1 LGRKKSEKS
10 FAGVSI
16 DILDGLAKLRLA
28 RDLQSNGALLSFR
41 NLIWQVKAARFARCQ
56 EEVTMA
62 TLAKAAPQPIPRI
75 APREDL
81 NPYRIAQIQFDIA
94 AEYLKL
100 DQGLRQILRTPKRIL
115 EVSIPTKMD
124 NGQVKVFSGYR
135 VQHNVARGPAKG
147 GIRYHPAVTLD
158 EVKAL
163 AAWMTWKTATVN
175 IPYGGGKGG
184 VICDP
189 KRMTKSELERMTRRY
204 TSEILPIIGPERD
217 IPAPDMYTDAQT
229 MAWIMDTYSMT
240 KGYSTL
246 GVVTGKPL
254 SIGGS
259 EGRNEATARGCL
271 VAVEEACRVKKMS
284 LRGTSV
290 AIQGFG
296 NAGSLAAKLFA
307 EKKARIVA
315 ISDSR
320 GGVFNSRGID
330 PLKAMRYKERSGT
343 VVGMPGTSR
352 ISNDELLTMKC
363 DILIPAA
370 LENVITLNN
379 ADQIK
384 AKIVA
389 EAANGPT
396 TPHADEV
403 LARKGIMLLPDI
415 LANAGGVTVSY
426 FEWVQDLQSFFWSE
440 AEVNAKL
447 ESVMRRAFT
456 EVHES
461 ARKHR
466 THMRTGAYCL
476 AVGRVADAT
485 LVRGLFP

>member
-1 LGRKKSEKS
+1 
-10 FAGVSI
+10 
-16 DILDGLAKLRLA
+16 
-28 RDLQSNGALLSFR
+28 
-41 NLIWQVKAARFARCQ
+41 
-56 EEVTMA
+56 MA
-62 TLAKAAPQPIPRI
+62 TVAKPASTQPIPRI

-81 NPYRIAQIQFDIA
+81 NPYRISQIQFDIA

-100 DQGLRQILRTPKRIL
+100 DPGMCQILRTPKRVL

-124 NGQVKVFSGYR
+124 NGQIKVFTGFR

-163 AAWMTWKTATVN
+163 AMWMTWKTATVN
-175 IPYGGGKGG
+175 IPYGGAKGG

-189 KRMTKSELERMTRRY
+189 KRMSKSELERMTRRFAA
-204 TSEILPIIGPERD
+204 EILPIIGPEQD
-217 IPAPDMYTDAQT
+217 IPAPDVYTDSQT

-240 KGYSTL
+240 KGHSTL
-246 GVVTGKPL
+246 GVVTGKPI

-259 EGRNEATARGCL
+259 EGRNEATARGC
-271 VAVEEACRVKKMS
+271 VIAVEEACKVKKIS
-284 LRGTSV
+284 LRGASV

-296 NAGSLAAKLFA
+296 NAGSIAAKLFS
-307 EKKARIVA
+307 EKKARVIA

-352 ISNDELLTMKC
+352 ISNDDLLTMKC
-363 DILIPAA
+363 DILVPAA
-370 LENVITLNN
+370 LENSITLNN

-403 LARKGIMLLPDI
+403 LARKGTLVIPDV

-440 AEVNAKL
+440 AEVNQKL
-447 ESVMRRAFT
+447 DLVMRRAFH
-456 EVHES
+456 EVHEM

-466 THMRTGAYCL
+466 AHLRTGAYVL

>member
-1 LGRKKSEKS
+1 
-10 FAGVSI
+10 
-16 DILDGLAKLRLA
+16 
-28 RDLQSNGALLSFR
+28 
-41 NLIWQVKAARFARCQ
+41 
-56 EEVTMA
+56 MA
-62 TLAKAAPQPIPRI
+62 TVAKAAPAPIPRI

-81 NPYRIAQIQFDIA
+81 NPYRISQIQFDIA

-100 DQGLRQILRTPKRIL
+100 DPGLRQILRTPKRVL
-115 EVSIPTKMD
+115 EVSVPTKMD
-124 NGQVKVFSGYR
+124 NGQVKVFTGYR
-135 VQHNVARGPAKG
+135 VQHNIARGPAKG

-163 AAWMTWKTATVN
+163 ATWMTWKTATVN
-175 IPYGGGKGG
+175 IPFGGGKGG

-189 KRMTKSELERMTRRY
+189 KRMSKPELERMTRRY
-204 TSEILPIIGPERD
+204 ASEIFPIIGPEQD
-217 IPAPDMYTDAQT
+217 IPAPDVYTDSQT

-240 KGYSTL
+240 KGYSSL

-271 VAVEEACRVKKMS
+271 FVTEEACRVKKMS
-284 LRGTSV
+284 LRGASV

-307 EKKARIVA
+307 EKKARVIA

-352 ISNDELLTMKC
+352 ISNDDLLTMKC

-384 AKIVA
+384 AKIIA
-389 EAANGPT
+389 EAGNGPT

-403 LARKGIMLLPDI
+403 LARKGIMVLPDI

-440 AEVNAKL
+440 SEVNAKL
-447 ESVMRRAFT
+447 ESVMKRAFL
-456 EVHES
+456 EVHET

>member
-1 LGRKKSEKS
+1 
-10 FAGVSI
+10 
-16 DILDGLAKLRLA
+16 
-28 RDLQSNGALLSFR
+28 
-41 NLIWQVKAARFARCQ
+41 
-56 EEVTMA
+56 MA
-62 TLAKAAPQPIPRI
+62 TVAKAAPQPVPRI

-81 NPYRIAQIQFDIA
+81 NPYRISQIQFDIA

-100 DQGLRQILRTPKRIL
+100 DAGLRQILRTPKRVL

-124 NGQVKVFSGYR
+124 NGQIKVFTGYR

-147 GIRYHPAVTLD
+147 GIRYHPGVTVD

-163 AAWMTWKTATVN
+163 AMWMAWKTAAVN

-189 KRMTKSELERMTRRY
+189 KRMSKSELERMTRRY
-204 TSEILPIIGPERD
+204 TSEILPIIGPEQD
-217 IPAPDMYTDAQT
+217 IPAPDVYTDSQT

-246 GVVTGKPL
+246 GVVTGKPV

-271 VAVEEACRVKKMS
+271 VVVEEACKVKKMS
-284 LRGTSV
+284 LRGASV

-296 NAGSLAAKLFA
+296 NAGAMAAKLFA
-307 EKKARIVA
+307 EKKARVVA

-352 ISNDELLTMKC
+352 ISNDDLLTMKC

-370 LENVITLNN
+370 MENVITLNN

-415 LANAGGVTVSY
+415 LANAGGVTASY

-447 ESVMRRAFT
+447 ESVMRRAFL
-456 EVHES
+456 EVHETM
-461 ARKHR
+461 RKHR
-466 THMRTGAYCL
+466 THMRTGAYVL

>member
-1 LGRKKSEKS
+1 
-10 FAGVSI
+10 
-16 DILDGLAKLRLA
+16 
-28 RDLQSNGALLSFR
+28 
-41 NLIWQVKAARFARCQ
+41 
-56 EEVTMA
+56 MA
-62 TLAKAAPQPIPRI
+62 TVAKAAPQQPIVPRMM
-75 APREDL
+75 PREDL
-81 NPYRIAQIQFDIA
+81 NPFRISQIQFDLA

-100 DQGLRQILRTPKRIL
+100 DPGLRQVLRTPKRVL

-124 NGQVKVFSGYR
+124 NGQLKVFTGYR

-147 GIRYHPAVTLD
+147 GIRYHPNVTLD

-189 KRMTKSELERMTRRY
+189 KRMSKSELERMTRRY

-217 IPAPDMYTDAQT
+217 IPAPDVYTDSQT

-240 KGYSTL
+240 VGYSAL
-246 GVVTGKPL
+246 GVVTGKPVSL
-254 SIGGS
+254 GGS
-259 EGRNEATARGCL
+259 QGRNEATARGCL
-271 VAVEEACRVKKMS
+271 YVAEEACRVKKIS
-284 LRGTSV
+284 LRGATV
-290 AIQGFG
+290 AVQGYG
-296 NAGSLAAKLFA
+296 NAGSIAARLFA
-307 EKKARIVA
+307 EKKAKIIA
-315 ISDSR
+315 ISDTR

-330 PLKAMRYKERSGT
+330 PMKALRYKERSGT
-343 VVGMPGTSR
+343 VVGMPGASR
-352 ISNDELLTMKC
+352 ISNDDLLALKC

-370 LENVITLNN
+370 LENVITLHN

-384 AKIVA
+384 AKIIA

-403 LARKGIMLLPDI
+403 LARKGIMVLPDI

-426 FEWVQDLQSFFWSE
+426 FEWAQDLQGYFWQE
-440 AEVNAKL
+440 NEVNARL
-447 ESVMRRAFT
+447 EVVMKRAFHD
-456 EVHES
+456 VHETM
-461 ARKHR
+461 RKYH
-466 THMRTGAYCL
+466 THMRAAAYIL

-485 LVRGLFP
+485 TVRGLFP

>member
-1 LGRKKSEKS
+1 
-10 FAGVSI
+10 
-16 DILDGLAKLRLA
+16 
-28 RDLQSNGALLSFR
+28 
-41 NLIWQVKAARFARCQ
+41 
-56 EEVTMA
+56 MA
-62 TLAKAAPQPIPRI
+62 TVAKAAPQPIPRI

-81 NPYRIAQIQFDIA
+81 NPHKIAQIQFDIA

-100 DQGLRQILRTPKRIL
+100 DAGLRQILRTPKRVL

-124 NGQVKVFSGYR
+124 NGQVKVFTGYR

-147 GIRYHPAVTLD
+147 GIRYHPNVTVD

-163 AAWMTWKTATVN
+163 ATWMTWKCATVN

-189 KRMTKSELERMTRRY
+189 KRMSKAELERMTRRY
-204 TSEILPIIGPERD
+204 TSEILPVIGPEQD
-217 IPAPDMYTDAQT
+217 IPAPDVYTDAQT

-246 GVVTGKPL
+246 GVVTGKPV

-259 EGRNEATARGCL
+259 EGRKEATARGVL
-271 VAVEEACRVKKMS
+271 VSVEEACKIKKMS
-284 LRGTSV
+284 LRGAAV

-296 NAGSLAAKLFA
+296 NAGSMVAKLFA

-352 ISNDELLTMKC
+352 ISNDDLLTMKC

-379 ADQIK
+379 VDQIK

-396 TPHADEV
+396 TPHADEA
-403 LARKGIMLLPDI
+403 LARKGVMLLPDI
-415 LANAGGVTVSY
+415 LANAGGVTASY
-426 FEWVQDLQSFFWSE
+426 FEWVQDLQSFFWPA
-440 AEVNAKL
+440 AEVNLKL
-447 ESVMRRAFT
+447 ESLMRRAFL

-461 ARKHR
+461 MRKHR
-466 THMRTGAYCL
+466 THMRTGAYVL

>member
-1 LGRKKSEKS
+1 
-10 FAGVSI
+10 
-16 DILDGLAKLRLA
+16 
-28 RDLQSNGALLSFR
+28 
-41 NLIWQVKAARFARCQ
+41 
-56 EEVTMA
+56 MA
-62 TLAKAAPQPIPRI
+62 TVVKPAPQPVPRI

-100 DQGLRQILRTPKRIL
+100 DPSLRQVLRTPRRIL

-124 NGQVKVFSGYR
+124 NGQVKVFTGFR

-147 GIRYHPAVTLD
+147 GIRYHPNVTLD

-175 IPYGGGKGG
+175 IPYGGAKGG

-189 KRMTKSELERMTRRY
+189 KRMSKGELERMTRRF
-204 TSEILPIIGPERD
+204 TSEILPIIGPEQD
-217 IPAPDMYTDAQT
+217 IPAPDVYTDSQT

-246 GVVTGKPL
+246 GVVTGKPVAL
-254 SIGGS
+254 GGS

-271 VAVEEACRVKKMS
+271 VACEEACKVKKIN
-284 LRGTSV
+284 LRGATV

-296 NAGSLAAKLFA
+296 NAGSIAARLFS
-307 EKKARIVA
+307 EKKARVIA

-330 PLKAMRYKERSGT
+330 PLKALRYKDRAGT
-343 VVGMPGTSR
+343 VVGMPGTTR
-352 ISNDELLTMKC
+352 ISNDDLLTMKC

-370 LENVITLNN
+370 LENAITLNN

-403 LARKGIMLLPDI
+403 LARRGIMVLPDI

-426 FEWVQDLQSFFWSE
+426 FEWVQDLQGFFWSE
-440 AEVNAKL
+440 EEVKAKM
-447 ESVMRRAFT
+447 ETVMRRAFN
-456 EVHES
+456 EVHETM
-461 ARKHR
+461 RKHR
-466 THMRTGAYCL
+466 THMRTGAYVL

>member
-1 LGRKKSEKS
+1 
-10 FAGVSI
+10 
-16 DILDGLAKLRLA
+16 
-28 RDLQSNGALLSFR
+28 
-41 NLIWQVKAARFARCQ
+41 
-56 EEVTMA
+56 MA
-62 TLAKAAPQPIPRI
+62 TVAKAAPQPIPRI

-81 NPYRIAQIQFDIA
+81 NPHRIAQIQFDIA

-100 DQGLRQILRTPKRIL
+100 DQGLRQILRTPKRVL

-124 NGQVKVFSGYR
+124 NGQVKVFTGYR

-147 GIRYHPAVTLD
+147 GIRYHPGVTPD

-163 AAWMTWKTATVN
+163 AMWMTWKSATVN
-175 IPYGGGKGG
+175 IPFGGGKGG

-189 KRMTKSELERMTRRY
+189 KRMSKGELERMTRRY
-204 TSEILPIIGPERD
+204 TSEILPLIGPEQD
-217 IPAPDMYTDAQT
+217 IPAPDVYTDAQT

-246 GVVTGKPL
+246 GVVTGKPV

-259 EGRNEATARGCL
+259 EGRKEATARGVL
-271 VAVEEACRVKKMS
+271 VAVEEACKVKK
-284 LRGTSV
+284 LAFRGASV

-296 NAGSLAAKLFA
+296 NVGSLVARLFA
-307 EKKARIVA
+307 ERRARIVA

-352 ISNDELLTMKC
+352 ISNDDLLTMKC
-363 DILIPAA
+363 DILVPAA
-370 LENVITLNN
+370 LESVITLNN
-379 ADQIK
+379 VDQIK

-403 LARKGIMLLPDI
+403 LARKGILLLPDI

-426 FEWVQDLQSFFWSE
+426 FEWVQDLQSFFWPVT
-440 AEVNAKL
+440 EVNMKL
-447 ESVMRRAFT
+447 ESVMRRAFL
-456 EVHES
+456 EVHETM
-461 ARKHR
+461 RKHR
-466 THMRTGAYCL
+466 THMRTGAYVL
-476 AVGRVADAT
+476 GVGRVADAT

>member
-1 LGRKKSEKS
+1 
-10 FAGVSI
+10 
-16 DILDGLAKLRLA
+16 
-28 RDLQSNGALLSFR
+28 
-41 NLIWQVKAARFARCQ
+41 
-56 EEVTMA
+56 
-62 TLAKAAPQPIPRI
+62 
-75 APREDL
+75 
-81 NPYRIAQIQFDIA
+81 
-94 AEYLKL
+94 
-100 DQGLRQILRTPKRIL
+100 
-115 EVSIPTKMD
+115 
-124 NGQVKVFSGYR
+124 
-135 VQHNVARGPAKG
+135 
-147 GIRYHPAVTLD
+147 
-158 EVKAL
+158 
-163 AAWMTWKTATVN
+163 
-175 IPYGGGKGG
+175 
-184 VICDP
+184 
-189 KRMTKSELERMTRRY
+189 
-204 TSEILPIIGPERD
+204 
-217 IPAPDMYTDAQT
+217 
-229 MAWIMDTYSMT
+229 MT

-307 EKKARIVA
+307 EKRARVVA

-403 LARKGIMLLPDI
+403 LARKGVMLLPDI

-461 ARKHR
+461 ARSIGR
-466 THMRTGAYCL
+466 TCAPGRIAWRWDAWRMRRWC
-476 AVGRVADAT
+476 AVCFRRF
-485 LVRGLFP
+485 VRHDRSNSCPALTIKIAVSYLRQVEQRGFPNSSIFRRILFMGLFG